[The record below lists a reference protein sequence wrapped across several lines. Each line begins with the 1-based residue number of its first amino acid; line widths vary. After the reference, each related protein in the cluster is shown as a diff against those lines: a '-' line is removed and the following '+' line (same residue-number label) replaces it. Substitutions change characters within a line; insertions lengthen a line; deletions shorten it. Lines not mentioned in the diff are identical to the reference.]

1 MSVTR
6 RLGFLVGALAV
17 TGSGLAA
24 APVLAADEVN
34 LYTTREPQLIIPLL
48 ESFTDETGIQVNT
61 VFVKDG
67 LIERIKSEGAQSPA
81 DVLMTVDIGN
91 LLDLVEAGVAQS
103 ITSEALTKIGR
114 AHV

>member
-24 APVLAADEVN
+24 APGLAAEEVN

-48 ESFTDETGIQVNT
+48 ESFTDATGTQVNT
-61 VFVKDG
+61 VFVKDR
-67 LIERIKSEGAQSPA
+67 LIDRITSERAQSPA
-81 DVLMTVDIGN
+81 DVLITVDSGR
-91 LLDLVEAGVAQS
+91 LADSVEPAAPQASAPG
-103 ITSEALTKIGR
+103 
-114 AHV
+114 